1 MTTGHTTGCT
11 GTCMV
16 IIPNT
21 GITYQIKLNLVQ
33 NAQDIGF
40 FDPYEVGGSFYF
52 IQLSGAT
59 TAITKQNIIKFEKVI
74 TGGTTLAGSGL
85 GTGYS
90 TGIITGSTI
99 PYVSVIVTGSS
110 QSRLTELRKY
120 VVSGTTAQKY
130 VTGGNLTIDGVDLA
144 QTTNY
149 KYTYFLGGIR
159 YIDMLTGTTGTT
171 FRFTTHG
178 EYNNP
183 NFINLP
189 IYQSPNKENII
200 SNPKIYDDVVILRQE
215 LSAFDKNYRLEYI
228 KNLVDLSTYAAG
240 SFFKIVKNT

>member
-33 NAQDIGF
+33 DAQNIGF
-40 FDPYEVGGSFYF
+40 FDPYEVSGPFYY

-59 TAITKQNIIKFEKVI
+59 SAITKQNTIKFERVI

-99 PYVSVIVTGSS
+99 PYVSVVVTGSS

-171 FRFTTHG
+171 FRFIAHG
-178 EYNNP
+178 DYNNP

-200 SNPKIYDDVVILRQE
+200 SNPKIYDDVFIIRQE

-240 SFFKIVKNT
+240 SFFNIVNNT